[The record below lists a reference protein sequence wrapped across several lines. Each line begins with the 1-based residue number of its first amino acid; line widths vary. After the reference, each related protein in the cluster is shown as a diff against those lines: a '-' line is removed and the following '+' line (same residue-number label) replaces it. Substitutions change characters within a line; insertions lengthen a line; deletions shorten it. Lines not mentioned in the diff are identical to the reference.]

1 MWCLKSFFR
10 LWMNNQDS
18 SFTPINCSQ
27 NCVSIRDNITVKTG
41 LFTQEKEWS
50 AVGPMNTNK
59 KNEKGEVNHETSQN
73 YKWNISEVL

>member
-1 MWCLKSFFR
+1 
-10 LWMNNQDS
+10 MNNQDS
-18 SFTPINCSQ
+18 SFTPI

-73 YKWNISEVL
+73 YKSNILFAHG